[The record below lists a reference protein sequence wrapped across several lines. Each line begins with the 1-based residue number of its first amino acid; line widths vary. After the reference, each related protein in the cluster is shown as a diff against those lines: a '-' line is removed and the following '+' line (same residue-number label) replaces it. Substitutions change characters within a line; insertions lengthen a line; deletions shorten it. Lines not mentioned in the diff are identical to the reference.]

1 MSLSPQDWRKLRYP
15 IIGLGA
21 ALILV
26 GLLVSLADQ
35 YREKNEVAL
44 QTQQNML
51 NQARQKFQSSGLEK
65 ETITQYLPVYNDLL
79 ATGFIGEERR
89 IEWIEALR
97 NIHAKHKLF
106 SIDYSIDLQENYKP
120 SFLPNLG
127 NFVLHRSVMSVK
139 LDMLHE
145 GDMLAVIDGLRE
157 QTTPFI
163 VRDCEISRPIGAAID
178 TKNVAINMQ
187 ANCEIDW
194 LTLRD
199 PQLSSAATA
208 GAL

>member
-1 MSLSPQDWRKLRYP
+1 MSLNPQDWRKLRFP

-21 ALILV
+21 SLILV
-26 GLLVSLADQ
+26 GVLVSFADQ
-35 YREKNEVAL
+35 YRLKNELDL
-44 QTQQNML
+44 QTQQNSL
-51 NQARQKFQSSGLEK
+51 NQARQKYQSSGLEK
-65 ETITQYLPVYNDLL
+65 ETIIQYLPVYNELL
-79 ATGFIGEERR
+79 ASGFIGEEHR

-97 NIHAKHKLF
+97 QIHAQYKLF
-106 SIDYSIDLQENYKP
+106 SIDYSIGLQENYKP

-127 NFVLHRSVMSVK
+127 NFTLHRSIMSLK

-145 GDMLAVIDGLRE
+145 GDLLALLDGLQE
-157 QTTPFI
+157 QTTPYI
-163 VRDCEISRPIGAAID
+163 VRDCEIKRPINAVVNTKTIAA
-178 TKNVAINMQ
+178 NMQ

-199 PQLSSAATA
+199 PQLASAAPA

>member
-1 MSLSPQDWRKLRYP
+1 MSLNQQDWRKLRYP

-21 ALILV
+21 SLILV
-26 GLLVSLADQ
+26 GLLVSFADQ
-35 YREKNEVAL
+35 YREKNETAL

-65 ETITQYLPVYNDLL
+65 ETIIKYLPVYNDLL
-79 ATGFIGEERR
+79 ENGFVGEERR

-106 SIDYSIDLQENYKP
+106 SIDYSIGLQEAYNP

-127 NFVLHRSVMSVK
+127 NFRLNRSVMNLK
-139 LDMLHE
+139 LNMLHE
-145 GDMLAVIDGLRE
+145 GDMLAIIDGLHE

-163 VRDCEISRPIGAAID
+163 VRDCKIQRPIGAVVN
-178 TKNVAINMQ
+178 TKNIAANMQ
-187 ANCEIDW
+187 AECEIDW

-199 PQLSSAATA
+199 PQLSSVATT

>member
-1 MSLSPQDWRKLRYP
+1 MSLTQQDWRKLRYP
-15 IIGLGA
+15 IVGLGA
-21 ALILV
+21 ALVLV
-26 GLLVSLADQ
+26 GLLVSFADQ
-35 YREKNEVAL
+35 YRTKNELAL

-51 NQARQKFQSSGLEK
+51 NQARQQLLSSGMEK
-65 ETITQYLPVYNDLL
+65 ETIVQYLPIYNDLL
-79 ATGFIGEERR
+79 SKGFIGEERR
-89 IEWIEALR
+89 IEWIETLR
-97 NIHAKHKLF
+97 QIHAQHKLF
-106 SIDYSIDLQENYKP
+106 SIDYSIGLQENYKP

-127 NFVLHRSVMSVK
+127 SFVLHRSVMNVK

-145 GDMLAVIDGLRE
+145 GDILALIDGLHE

-163 VRDCEISRPIGAAID
+163 VRDCEISRPVGAQVNSKD
-178 TKNVAINMQ
+178 VAANMQ

-199 PQLSSAATA
+199 PQLSDAIPA

>member
-1 MSLSPQDWRKLRYP
+1 MSLNQQDWRKLRYP

-21 ALILV
+21 SLIIV
-26 GLLVSLADQ
+26 GLLVSFADQ
-35 YREKNEVAL
+35 YREKNETAL

-65 ETITQYLPVYNDLL
+65 ETIIKYLPVYNDLL
-79 ATGFIGEERR
+79 ANGFVGEERR

-106 SIDYSIDLQENYKP
+106 SIDYSIGLQEAYKP
-120 SFLPNLG
+120 SFISNLG
-127 NFVLHRSVMSVK
+127 NFRLNRSVMNLK
-139 LDMLHE
+139 LNMLHE
-145 GDMLAVIDGLRE
+145 GDMLAIIDGLHE

-163 VRDCEISRPIGAAID
+163 VRDCKIQRPIGAVVN
-178 TKNVAINMQ
+178 TKNIAANMQ
-187 ANCEIDW
+187 AECEIDW

-199 PQLSSAATA
+199 PQLSSVATT

>member
-1 MSLSPQDWRKLRYP
+1 MSLNPQDWRKLRDP

-21 ALILV
+21 ALVLV
-26 GLLVSLADQ
+26 GLLVSFADQ
-35 YREKNEVAL
+35 YRKENETAL
-44 QTQQNML
+44 QTQQNLL
-51 NQARQKFQSSGLEK
+51 NQARQKLQSSGLEK
-65 ETITQYLPVYNDLL
+65 DTIMQYLPAYNALL
-79 ATGFIGEERR
+79 ASGFIGEERR

-97 NIHAKHKLF
+97 QIHAQHKLF
-106 SIDYSIDLQENYKP
+106 SIDYSIGLQENFKP

-127 NFVLHRSVMSVK
+127 NFRLNRSVMSLK

-145 GDMLAVIDGLRE
+145 GDILVLLDGMRE

-163 VRDCEISRPIGAAID
+163 VRDCEIQRPIGAAINA
-178 TKNVAINMQ
+178 KNVVANMQ

-199 PQLSSAATA
+199 PQLTNAASA

>member
-1 MSLSPQDWRKLRYP
+1 MTLTPQDWRKLRYP

-21 ALILV
+21 ALVLV
-26 GLLVSLADQ
+26 GLLVSFADK
-35 YREKNEVAL
+35 YRTENETAL
-44 QTQQNML
+44 QTQQNL
-51 NQARQKFQSSGLEK
+51 LIQAKQKFQSSGLEK
-65 ETITQYLPVYNDLL
+65 DTIMQYLPIYNELL
-79 ATGFIGEERR
+79 ASGFIGEERR
-89 IEWIEALR
+89 IEWIENLR
-97 NIHAKHKLF
+97 QIHAQHKLF
-106 SIDYSIDLQENYKP
+106 SIDYSIGLQENYKP

-127 NFVLHRSVMSVK
+127 NFRLNRSVMSLK

-145 GDMLAVIDGLRE
+145 GDILALLDGLNE

-163 VRDCEISRPIGAAID
+163 VRDCEIQRPIGAVVNA
-178 TKNVAINMQ
+178 KNVAANMQ

-199 PQLSSAATA
+199 PQLSGATSA

>member
-1 MSLSPQDWRKLRYP
+1 MSLTQQDWRKLRYP

-26 GLLVSLADQ
+26 GLLVSFADQ
-35 YREKNEVAL
+35 YRAKNETAL
-44 QTQQNML
+44 QTQQNLL
-51 NQARQKFQSSGLEK
+51 NQARQKYQSSGLEK
-65 ETITQYLPVYNDLL
+65 ETIIQYLPKYNELL
-79 ATGFIGEERR
+79 ASGFIGEERR
-89 IEWIEALR
+89 IEWIETLR
-97 NIHAKHKLF
+97 QIHAQHKLF
-106 SIDYSIDLQENYKP
+106 SIDYSIGLQERYKP

-127 NFVLHRSVMSVK
+127 NFRLNRSVMSLK

-145 GDMLAVIDGLRE
+145 GDLLALLDGLHE

-163 VRDCEISRPIGAAID
+163 VRDCEIKRPIGAVVN
-178 TKNVAINMQ
+178 TKNITSNMQ

-199 PQLSSAATA
+199 PQLA
-208 GAL
+208 GGL